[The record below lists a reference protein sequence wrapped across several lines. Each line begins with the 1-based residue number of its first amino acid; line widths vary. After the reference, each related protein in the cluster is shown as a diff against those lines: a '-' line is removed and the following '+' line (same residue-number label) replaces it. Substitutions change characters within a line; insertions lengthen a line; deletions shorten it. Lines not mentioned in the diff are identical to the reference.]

1 MTDENRKFSRIGFWG
16 AGEII
21 VEGKTYAIEQVE
33 DLSVGGCH
41 FALESNFSK
50 GVVCVIHMF
59 LAEGQITVEAE
70 GEIAWTDGKTIG
82 ISFTSIAP
90 EDLQHLKNIIR
101 YNAPDSEKVE
111 QEMKNNPGIK

>member
-21 VEGKTYAIEQVE
+21 VSGKTYVVEQVE

-41 FALESNFSK
+41 FVLESDLPK
-50 GVVCVIHMF
+50 GAACVIHMF
-59 LAEGQITVEAE
+59 LAEGQVSVEAE
-70 GEIAWTDGKTIG
+70 GEIVWTDGKTMG

-101 YNAPDSEKVE
+101 YNAPDSDKVE
-111 QEMKNNPGIK
+111 QEMKDNPGIK